1 MLSENIEKFWEKIKI
16 DLDLFRNYM
25 NFFPIIALHFY
36 FGLTLVYTLWE
47 IKAYYEVKH
56 KKNCQTHPQMCGRF
70 ERKKN
75 EWRRNML
82 RERSFMM
89 SDDF

>member
-1 MLSENIEKFWEKIKI
+1 MLSENIEKLWEKIKI
-16 DLDLFRNYM
+16 EKRDLDLFRNYR

-56 KKNCQTHPQMCGRF
+56 KK
-70 ERKKN
+70 K
-75 EWRRNML
+75 L
-82 RERSFMM
+82 
-89 SDDF
+89 SDSSPNVW